1 MRAGSVTPLTQVQEA
16 VRWESVLVGR
26 AHDAMIGP
34 MMPSQATLDALKRL
48 ERMSK
53 PHLQAGPG
61 KKA

>member
-1 MRAGSVTPLTQVQEA
+1 
-16 VRWESVLVGR
+16 
-26 AHDAMIGP
+26 MIGP
-34 MMPSQATLDALKRL
+34 MMPSRATLDALKRL